1 MYTYTYAIDALM
13 QWDGKR
19 VTDHNRSALNVS
31 YESIE
36 SSGRT
41 VNGTL
46 RKFVVARKRTF
57 KIEWVDLFNTDNTVD
72 GFMGADAIDAFYNAT
87 PGDFILTITDGSGKR
102 ESARVM
108 IKDYSKSLSKRSKRT
123 DFYDISISLEEV

>member
-1 MYTYTYAIDALM
+1 MYTYPIDALM
-13 QWDGKR
+13 QWDGRR

-57 KIEWVDLFNTDNTVD
+57 KIEWVDLFNTDSTVD
-72 GFMGADAIDAFYNAT
+72 GFMGADAIDAFYNST
-87 PGDFILTITDGSGKR
+87 PGDFILTITDGSGKK

-108 IKDYSKSLSKRSKRT
+108 IKDYSKSLSKRGKRT

>member
-1 MYTYTYAIDALM
+1 MYTYAIDALM

-19 VTDHNRSALNVS
+19 VTDHNRSALSVS

-36 SSGRT
+36 SSERT

-57 KIEWVDLFNTDNTVD
+57 KVEWVDLFNTDNTVD
-72 GFMGADAIDAFYNAT
+72 GFMGADAIDAFYDAT

-108 IKDYSKSLSKRSKRT
+108 IRDYSKSLSKRSKRT